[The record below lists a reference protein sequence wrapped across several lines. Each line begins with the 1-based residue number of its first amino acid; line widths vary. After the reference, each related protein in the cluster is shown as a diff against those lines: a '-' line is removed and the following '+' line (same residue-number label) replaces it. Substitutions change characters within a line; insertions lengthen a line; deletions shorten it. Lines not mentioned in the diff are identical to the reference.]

1 MPHSRHVELTESEG
15 PTLQDY
21 FGWLRRRWWI
31 LAAGALVGLAA
42 AAGFTAIQPRTYTA
56 TTSVQVRQIGPDA
69 NPNAKV
75 NLDTEAQIIRS
86 TVVATRARALLRAAE
101 PPESLAR
108 RVQVTVP
115 PNSQVL
121 HVSFDSPTRAGAR
134 DGSRAFTQAY
144 LDLRVD
150 IARRDLDT
158 AIAEL
163 RKQIDDTNR
172 QLTQVAGKIAS
183 LPPSNVERQRAEA
196 DRSVLTNQLGTLNG
210 RLSPLLATALDP
222 GLIISEPSLPARP
235 SSPNRVLNLAS
246 GFGAGLLL
254 GIALAMLLDRLDTR
268 VRRGRDIADRLGV
281 PVLLELPGRLPAPVL
296 LPATDRMSRELGR
309 LRNVLLT
316 TVPEPASG
324 GRRMLL
330 AAASPGG
337 ATGFLVGNLAAA
349 YARTGAQVAVV
360 TTNPESPLAAMAGND
375 PGSGLAEV
383 LRRDLPALAALTA
396 VPAVPQL
403 RVLLPGQLDPEAELP
418 VAGLLD
424 VLAELADRFDHVL
437 IETAP
442 PGLAVEAQ
450 ALASH
455 VDAVLLVAE
464 ARRTRTRE
472 VTAAIQQF
480 EQVQAPVTGA
490 VLVPHMPPAKAPA
503 AVTRTPARGTHATTE
518 RAAASRPSTGRPTP
532 PGRTV
537 LAPTAGD
544 SEETVAVRLPVVHAD
559 EAGDAGGPV
568 PTSEST
574 MVLPRMTDR
583 DAWGG
588 EGRPQAGTGRKGSTY
603 RTGATD
609 GTKVSLPQREEQG

>member
-1 MPHSRHVELTESEG
+1 MTEPEG
-15 PTLQDY
+15 PTLLDY

-31 LAAGALVGLAA
+31 LAAGAIVGLAA

-86 TVVATRARALLRAAE
+86 TVVATRAQALLRTPEA
-101 PPESLAR
+101 PESLAR
-108 RVQVTVP
+108 RVDVTVP

-158 AIAEL
+158 EIAEL
-163 RKQIDDTNR
+163 RKQIEDTNR

-210 RLSPLLATALDP
+210 RLSPLLATSLDP

-235 SSPNRVLNLAS
+235 SSPKRMLNLAS

-254 GIALAMLLDRLDTR
+254 GIALALLLDRLDTR
-268 VRRGRDIADRLGV
+268 VRRSRDIADRLGV
-281 PVLLELPGRLPAPVL
+281 PVLLELSGRLTAPAL
-296 LPATDRMSRELGR
+296 LPATDKMSRELGR

-316 TVPEPASG
+316 TVPEPAAGAG

-330 AAASPGG
+330 VAASPGA

-360 TTNPESPLAAMAGND
+360 TTNPDSPLAAMAGND
-375 PGSGLAEV
+375 PGPGLAEV
-383 LRRDLPALAALTA
+383 LRRDLPALHALTA

-403 RVLLPGQLDPEAELP
+403 RVLLPGQLDPESELP
-418 VAGLLD
+418 VAGLLE

-442 PGLAVEAQ
+442 PSLAVEAQ

-464 ARRTRTRE
+464 ARHTRGRE
-472 VTAAIQQF
+472 VTTAIQQF
-480 EQVQAPVTGA
+480 DQVQAPVIGA
-490 VLVPHMPPAKAPA
+490 VLVPRLPVAKAA
-503 AVTRTPARGTHATTE
+503 AATAARTSTRGVHAKPE
-518 RAAASRPSTGRPTP
+518 RAVPSRPATGRPTLA
-532 PGRTV
+532 GRTV
-537 LAPTAGD
+537 LAPTSGD
-544 SEETVAVRLPVVHAD
+544 SEETVAVRLPVVHAGAGAD
-559 EAGDAGGPV
+559 EGADAEAPMT
-568 PTSEST
+568 TSEST
-574 MVLPRMTDR
+574 MVLPRMTDKG
-583 DAWGG
+583 AWGG
-588 EGRPQAGTGRKGSTY
+588 EGRPQTGTGRKGSTY

-609 GTKVSLPQREEQG
+609 GTKITLPQREEQG